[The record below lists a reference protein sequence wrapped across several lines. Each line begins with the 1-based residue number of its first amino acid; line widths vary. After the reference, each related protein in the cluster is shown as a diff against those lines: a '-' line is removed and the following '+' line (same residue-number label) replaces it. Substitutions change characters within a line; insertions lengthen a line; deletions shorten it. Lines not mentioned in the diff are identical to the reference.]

1 VHCEPLVKLVQFS
14 RRSNVAVSAKSGL
27 WTFFRP
33 IAALSAYHFFSRLTP
48 CAAFLRR
55 SAPSGRPCSSAACD
69 CLLRLPM
76 SLKTLNE
83 IFFCVVDRKDRVVV
97 MHRRAIQWVSISSSE
112 FYRSVVGVARAL
124 RGWGISKGDRVAILG
139 ENRPEWTIA
148 DFACLLI
155 GAVVVP
161 VYTTLTGEQ
170 TAYILQDSGARVVFV
185 STEKQLLKVQSIQNQ
200 TGVKRIVVMDAV
212 ETAHA
217 VHMQRLMHDGPKE
230 RDPQFDSTALAV
242 VPDDLAT
249 IIYTSGTTGTPK
261 GAMLTH
267 GNLASNIAHSLS
279 GFNVR
284 GGEIIISFL
293 PLSHVT
299 ARHVDLA
306 MLSRGV
312 TLAYVSALD
321 QLPQALMEVRPTIFV
336 GVPRVYEK
344 IHGQV
349 DLKAKGFPKK
359 WIYRWALSVGRAH
372 RSEILAGQTPKS
384 LAWKLCHH
392 LVYAKVR
399 AGMGGRAEVF
409 ISGGAPLGREL
420 AEWYADIGIRID
432 EGYGLT
438 ETSPV
443 IAVNSPEAHKL
454 GTVGKTLPN
463 IEVRTAEDGEIL
475 VRGPSVF
482 KGYWNRPQ
490 ETQAALVDG
499 WFKTGDIGNLDADGF
514 LSITDRKKDLIKTS
528 GGKFIAPQP
537 LENTLKHNA
546 LIAEAVILGDK
557 RKFPAVLI
565 APYFPV
571 LEDWAR
577 ANQVAFP
584 SREALV
590 AHAKVKALY
599 EGIIADLNRNLARYE
614 QLKKVI
620 LVAEEFS
627 TENGVLTASM
637 KLRRRVVEER
647 YRARIEDMYVEA
659 EASGAVSKSE

>member
-1 VHCEPLVKLVQFS
+1 M
-14 RRSNVAVSAKSGL
+14 N
-27 WTFFRP
+27 
-33 IAALSAYHFFSRLTP
+33 
-48 CAAFLRR
+48 
-55 SAPSGRPCSSAACD
+55 
-69 CLLRLPM
+69 
-76 SLKTLNE
+76 LKTLNE
-83 IFFCVVDRKDRVVV
+83 IFFSVVDRDDRVVM

-112 FYRSVVGVARAL
+112 FYQGVLGVARAL
-124 RGWGISKGDRVAILG
+124 RDWGIAKGDRVAILS

-170 TAYILQDSGARVVFV
+170 TAYILQDSGARVIFV
-185 STEKQLLKVQSIQNQ
+185 STDKQLLKVQSIQSQ
-200 TGVKRIVVMDAV
+200 TAVGQIIVMDAV

-230 RDPQFDSTALAV
+230 RDAQFDSAARTL

-267 GNLASNIAHSLS
+267 GNMASNIAHSLS
-279 GFNVR
+279 GFTIR
-284 GGEIIISFL
+284 GGEISISFL

-306 MLSRGV
+306 MLFRGV
-312 TLAYVSALD
+312 TLAYVSVLD
-321 QLPQALMEVRPTIFV
+321 QLPQALLEVRPTIFV

-349 DLKAKGFPKK
+349 DAKAKGFPKK

-372 RSEILAGQTPKS
+372 GAEVLADRRPSS
-384 LAWKLCHH
+384 LAWKLCDR
-392 LVYAKVR
+392 LVYSKVR

-420 AEWYADIGIRID
+420 AKWYVDIGIRID

-443 IAVNSPEAHKL
+443 IAVNSPQAHKL
-454 GTVGKTLPN
+454 GTVGKILPN
-463 IEVRTAEDGEIL
+463 IEVRIAEDGEIL

-482 KGYWNRPQ
+482 KAYWNRPE
-490 ETQAALVDG
+490 ETQAALTDG

-546 LIAEAVILGDK
+546 LIAEAVVLGDK

-584 SREALV
+584 SREKLV
-590 AHAKVKALY
+590 AHAKVRALY
-599 EGIIADLNRNLARYE
+599 EGIVADLNRNLARYE

-620 LVAEEFS
+620 LIAEEFS

-647 YRARIEDMYVEA
+647 YRGRIEEMYVEA
-659 EASGAVSKSE
+659 EAS

>member
-1 VHCEPLVKLVQFS
+1 MSDP
-14 RRSNVAVSAKSGL
+14 
-27 WTFFRP
+27 
-33 IAALSAYHFFSRLTP
+33 RLKP
-48 CAAFLRR
+48 WAAFLRR
-55 SAPSGRPCSSAACD
+55 SAAKGRPCPAAAD
-69 CLLRLPM
+69 WFIGLPM
-76 SLKTLNE
+76 SLGTLNE
-83 IFFCVVDRKDRVVV
+83 IFFAVVDRNDRVVV

-112 FYRSVVGVARAL
+112 LYQSVVGVARAL
-124 RGWGISKGDRVAILG
+124 REWGVSKGDRVAILS

-170 TAYILQDSGARVVFV
+170 TAYILHDSGARAIFV
-185 STEKQLLKVQSIQNQ
+185 STEKQLLKVQSIQDQ
-200 TGVKRIVVMDAV
+200 TAVERIVVMDDV

-230 RDPQFDSTALAV
+230 RDAHFDSAARALEA
-242 VPDDLAT
+242 DDLAT

-267 GNLASNIAHSLS
+267 GNMASNIAHSLS
-279 GFNVR
+279 GFAIR
-284 GGEIIISFL
+284 GGEISVSFL

-299 ARHVDLA
+299 ARHVDFA

-312 TLAYVSALD
+312 TLAYVSFLD
-321 QLPQALMEVRPTIFV
+321 QLPQALLEVRPTIFV

-344 IHGQV
+344 IHSQV

-359 WIYRWALSVGRAH
+359 FIYRWALSVGRAH
-372 RSEILAGQTPKS
+372 RSETLADSRPAS
-384 LAWKLCHH
+384 LAWKLCDR
-392 LVYAKVR
+392 LVYSKVR

-420 AEWYADIGIRID
+420 AEWYADIGVRID

-443 IAVNSPEAHKL
+443 IAVNSPAAHKL
-454 GTVGKTLPN
+454 GTVGKPLAN
-463 IEVRTAEDGEIL
+463 VEVRIAEDGEIL

-482 KGYWNRPQ
+482 KGYWKRSQ
-490 ETQAALVDG
+490 ETQAALTDG
-499 WFKTGDIGNLDADGF
+499 WFKTGDIGNVDGDGF
-514 LSITDRKKDLIKTS
+514 LSVTDRKKDLIKTS

-537 LENTLKHNA
+537 LENSLKHNA
-546 LIAEAVILGDK
+546 LIGEAVVLGDK

-577 ANQVAFP
+577 ANQADCV
-584 SREALV
+584 SREELV
-590 AHAKVKALY
+590 AHPKVRALY
-599 EGIIADLNRNLARYE
+599 EGIVADLNRDLARFE

-627 TENGVLTASM
+627 PENGVLTASM

-647 YRARIEDMYVEA
+647 YRVQIEAMYVEA
-659 EASGAVSKSE
+659 EASGVVSKGE